1 MQPGVT
7 IEKKTVQDYQQLPER
22 APYQLINGKLVFS
35 ATPNRQ
41 HQKLLGE
48 IFLRVSSH
56 CDNTEKGE
64 VYIGPFDG
72 YLDDENVLKPDICF
86 ISQNNIFI
94 LTEAGVDGAPDLII
108 ELRFPSNAY
117 YDLRA
122 KFQLYEKYGVKE
134 YFIVDPE
141 DNMVIAYK
149 LIEGSYKELYREY
162 KKIESAELETLI
174 SW

>member
-1 MQPGVT
+1 MQTTVT
-7 IEKKTVQDYQQLPER
+7 IEKKTVQDYQQLPEG
-22 APYQLINGKLVFS
+22 APYQLINGRLIFS
-35 ATPNRQ
+35 TTPNRQ

-56 CDNTEKGE
+56 CDDTEKGE
-64 VYIGPFDG
+64 VYIGPMDV
-72 YLDDENVLKPDICF
+72 YLDNENVLQPDICL
-86 ISQNNIFI
+86 ISENNISI
-94 LTEAGVDGAPDLII
+94 LKDAGADGAPDMII
-108 ELRFPSNAY
+108 ELLSPSNAY

-149 LIEGSYKELYREY
+149 LTEGRYKELYREY
-162 KKIESAELETLI
+162 KKIESEELGTI
-174 SW
+174 INW